1 MHQYM
6 KEKWNSKITNGD
18 TVYILGDIAMRG
30 TNEELIALVAQ
41 LKGRKVL
48 IKGNHDDVSDMRY
61 KNIFEEIY
69 DYKEITD
76 YVNQDAYKLVLS
88 LYPILTQAE
97 YGNAYA
103 VREVL

>member
-1 MHQYM
+1 
-6 KEKWNSKITNGD
+6 
-18 TVYILGDIAMRG
+18 MRG

-76 YVNQDAYKLVLS
+76 YVD
-88 LYPILTQAE
+88 
-97 YGNAYA
+97 
-103 VREVL
+103 